1 MTPELLTNFI
11 FTCILSICFALN
23 LYLSRYIK
31 NENKDE
37 ENRPRYLR
45 DISNII
51 LPIFLI
57 IFVLFGSFL
66 AGIRPTLEVLFSV
79 CFTVFLHISIYY
91 LILLSILPS
100 LRKRISAR
108 ACYMLWIIPN
118 YLYLT
123 FQTFMSVEKPA
134 FVIKLPGNIVW
145 ILFIIWS
152 AGFILVF
159 AWNIVN
165 HLLFRRQILDNAK
178 EIRNPEILGCWE
190 RELDYS
196 RIKYRK
202 YKLFTSTAVRTP
214 LSIGFR
220 RSICV
225 VLPHKNYT
233 EEEFSLIFRHELIHI
248 SREDGWTKFFL
259 VFCTAMCWFN
269 PLMWYA
275 MKKSAEDIELTCDEF
290 VLEDMTEESRLK
302 YASLILETTGDQRG
316 FTTCLSASAKTLKY
330 RLKSITK
337 PKKTY
342 SGAVTVGI
350 MTFLLFISCGYVA
363 LAYGTYSGADLIYQ
377 GEDSSMYLF
386 DEVKS
391 KSDFSA
397 LHYDTFHGILDE
409 SAFHQYLENL
419 DCMHLTGNYSFSDN
433 TKELYIAF
441 TTPDNSFLWLTLSDH
456 HIKIVSPKNDLERE
470 VYYLPE
476 PTDWDYLDS
485 ILIEYPAIDVH
496 LYQEKKEDPYGSHL
510 QPLLYQV
517 YRNDSD
523 LIYQADVSI
532 KEANGT
538 YGATVM
544 AMTKAELSFSQMP
557 ISSYKVTIE
566 SADRLTKTEYSQEN
580 LAEPNT
586 IPLPGYDAT
595 FIIAADF
602 EDKNGEVYR
611 AEFVFNLGGAIEN

>member
-1 MTPELLTNFI
+1 M
-11 FTCILSICFALN
+11 
-23 LYLSRYIK
+23 
-31 NENKDE
+31 
-37 ENRPRYLR
+37 
-45 DISNII
+45 
-51 LPIFLI
+51 
-57 IFVLFGSFL
+57 
-66 AGIRPTLEVLFSV
+66 
-79 CFTVFLHISIYY
+79 
-91 LILLSILPS
+91 
-100 LRKRISAR
+100 
-108 ACYMLWIIPN
+108 
-118 YLYLT
+118 
-123 FQTFMSVEKPA
+123 
-134 FVIKLPGNIVW
+134 
-145 ILFIIWS
+145 
-152 AGFILVF
+152 
-159 AWNIVN
+159 
-165 HLLFRRQILDNAK
+165 
-178 EIRNPEILGCWE
+178 
-190 RELDYS
+190 
-196 RIKYRK
+196 
-202 YKLFTSTAVRTP
+202 
-214 LSIGFR
+214 
-220 RSICV
+220 
-225 VLPHKNYT
+225 
-233 EEEFSLIFRHELIHI
+233 
-248 SREDGWTKFFL
+248 
-259 VFCTAMCWFN
+259 
-269 PLMWYA
+269 
-275 MKKSAEDIELTCDEF
+275 
-290 VLEDMTEESRLK
+290 
-302 YASLILETTGDQRG
+302 
-316 FTTCLSASAKTLKY
+316 
-330 RLKSITK
+330 
-337 PKKTY
+337 
-342 SGAVTVGI
+342 
-350 MTFLLFISCGYVA
+350 
-363 LAYGTYSGADLIYQ
+363 
-377 GEDSSMYLF
+377 
-386 DEVKS
+386 KS

-397 LHYDTFHGILDE
+397 LHYDTLHGILDE

-510 QPLLYQV
+510 QPLLYRV